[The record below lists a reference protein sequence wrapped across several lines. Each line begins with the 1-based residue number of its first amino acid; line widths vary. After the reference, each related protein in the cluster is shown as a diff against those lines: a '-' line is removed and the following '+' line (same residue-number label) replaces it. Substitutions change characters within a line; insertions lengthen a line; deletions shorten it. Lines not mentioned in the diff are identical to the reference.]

1 MPRDSEIVK
10 TPAAVFPTSSTFAF
24 VGNVNRL
31 ESNAHNLA
39 ERDIISATVFYCVKL
54 MGETKKNAK

>member
-10 TPAAVFPTSSTFAF
+10 TPAGVFPASSTFAF

-31 ESNAHNLA
+31 ESNAHNQA
-39 ERDIISATVFYCVKL
+39 ERDIISATVL
-54 MGETKKNAK
+54 